1 MKGLAI
7 SDAGAIGPTD
17 IGNMAQHGS
26 NMFHEKKIQIRTCGC
41 KDQMWFASDGFKIS
55 KVIEELLTQS
65 STTIRSSGSR
75 TPKNQPQLRG
85 IFQIL
90 QVLGFELMTKNQKPQ
105 RSSQPTFHWSGLT
118 NNQEDMAGQKMVQNE
133 FWPTSI
139 RLEIP
144 RMSDQKWGKVQFGTQ
159 NCCPNQRRFGLSKTS
174 QKKNNSSDLSCSAH
188 TLLFQCICSFS
199 DTQEKHEN
207 QRAKTQTSRL
217 PRCSSALFSKEILVQ
232 WGHSLQLCRLVS
244 KPRTQNKSELYCSGW
259 WYTYPSEKY
268 ESQGEP
274 NHQPV
279 FIKPICFSRPTLPKM
294 TKSVDPPYW
303 IASLYVEQTQGDF
316 QRCAQI
322 AGGPSSNTILFAIP
336 THT

>member
-1 MKGLAI
+1 MDQICFMRKRYKSELV
-7 SDAGAIGPTD
+7 DARIKCGSQV
-17 IGNMAQHGS
+17 MA
-26 NMFHEKKIQIRTCGC
+26 
-41 KDQMWFASDGFKIS
+41 S
-55 KVIEELLTQS
+55 K
-65 STTIRSSGSR
+65 
-75 TPKNQPQLRG
+75 
-85 IFQIL
+85 F
-90 QVLGFELMTKNQKPQ
+90 Q
-105 RSSQPTFHWSGLT
+105 RSSKNFWLRVRPPLDPVVHEPPRT
-118 NNQEDMAGQKMVQNE
+118 NRNWEASFKSCRCLGSSSWRKIRNLKGVHNRRSIDQG
-133 FWPTSI
+133 WPTTRKIWQARKWSKMNFDQHQFDLKYQEWATKNEE
-139 RLEIP
+139 RSNLEP
-144 RMSDQKWGKVQFGTQ
+144 KTVAQTNVGLV
-159 NCCPNQRRFGLSKTS
+159 CPKLV
-174 QKKNNSSDLSCSAH
+174 KKNNSSDLSCSAH